1 MIENK
6 TPQMHSY
13 HIFLFPFRWKNIF
26 DSDKE
31 NKNADLKKKFDLNVF
46 EQNLTKNSQWEREN
60 FKLDHPSKYNEYNYF
75 YDFVRE
81 VLYDLG
87 EDLKIPNNEINNTLI
102 RHYSYTDSDINK
114 GNTHFY
120 HIKVKNGKHYALEID
135 SILLNIYGTGVGVLS
150 FHLRNRDYPNS
161 DDILKINQFGRRI
174 YPPFFGLTDDDI
186 YSGKTKNLCCFDE
199 KDKEKLFDNFG
210 AKMELADAIWIDT
223 KKKYDK
229 EKDKKDIKT
238 YKFEEYLEKECNDK
252 LKPTTFYHKGPFF
265 LPLFIKKLFPEN
277 FFAEHWKDRKEK
289 KVYIRPGLDDRMF
302 VVTWYGN
309 DKLANYLGEY
319 HCQSY
324 NYETDDWWYK
334 YIFVD
339 QKSPMVA
346 HRKMKQKLIN
356 EHTYHR
362 WAEYG
367 TLFGMSRYS
376 LVMLSST
383 LETLAQP
390 FINATFTVRHLQT
403 MYYKM
408 AELSL
413 LQRTS
418 VIAFSDEVTH
428 ISDTVHNDNTDN
440 DNLIRRIQNLYGMYI
455 LFVNKIY
462 FREITAQEQGIEMYD
477 ILQRVMRVPNHVKD
491 LDGELDELNRYAA
504 MLEQKRENEEMKKHT
519 ILATIFLPAML
530 ISGILGMNLFE
541 GKEDIPGAI
550 YSLQAHW
557 FWWPVWIIFILILLW
572 INQKNKKWKIWSWM
586 IAFWG
591 SFILILLD
599 YYLTN

>member
-1 MIENK
+1 
-6 TPQMHSY
+6 
-13 HIFLFPFRWKNIF
+13 
-26 DSDKE
+26 
-31 NKNADLKKKFDLNVF
+31 LNVF
-46 EQNLTKNSQWEREN
+46 EQNLTEDKKWKREN

-87 EDLKIPNNEINNTLI
+87 EDLKIPDNKINNTLI

-150 FHLRNRDYPNS
+150 FHLRNRDYPNP

-186 YSGKTKNLCCFDE
+186 FTGDLGKIDGEKQITDAKNE
-199 KDKEKLFDNFG
+199 I
-210 AKMELADAIWIDT
+210 ADAIWISSVNEKTDIT
-223 KKKYDK
+223 KYNFS
-229 EKDKKDIKT
+229 EYKDSNH
-238 YKFEEYLEKECNDK
+238 YK
-252 LKPTTFYHKGPFF
+252 HGPFQ
-265 LPLFIKKLFPEN
+265 LPHFIRDLFPKN
-277 FFAEHWKDRKEK
+277 FFVEHWKDRKEK

-302 VVTWYGN
+302 VVSWYGN

-519 ILATIFLPAML
+519 WLATLFLPAML
-530 ISGILGMNLFE
+530 LTGFFGMNILNNADKPLHIFDLNKTSVSLFWWLTV
-541 GKEDIPGAI
+541 ILTFTTII
-550 YSLQAHW
+550 YSG
-557 FWWPVWIIFILILLW
+557 
-572 INQKNKKWKIWSWM
+572 WKPISKRIKTLM
-586 IAFWG
+586 FSFWG
-591 SFILILLD
+591 LFFLYILYHSYFI
-599 YYLTN
+599 N